1 MSDVV
6 ARLQETR
13 EAIARAAR
21 DFGRK
26 PDEDGGFSWEKTD
39 LADKL
44 RGYFA

>member
-13 EAIARAAR
+13 DAIARAAS

-26 PDEDGGFSWEKTD
+26 PEGDFFPWERTD
-39 LADKL
+39 LIDDLKAVL
-44 RGYFA
+44 A